1 MKQIFIIAIIMLV
14 SVVKSPL
21 LAQQDIFIKEYLE
34 RFENSRKYLNLVTEM
49 MPEDKYNFR
58 ATPESKSFAENLMHI
73 GKAMDWHSQSL
84 IGGREAR
91 DNNIDTTFHV
101 GNKSKKD
108 MIAIINKT
116 FDEATKVMKQFDT
129 ARFDDHLDYSG
140 LDRTKRQ
147 IFLLLA
153 DHVTHHRGQ
162 MLVCLRL
169 NGLEPPKYMEFQ

>member
-1 MKQIFIIAIIMLV
+1 MKQIFIVTIMLI
-14 SVVKSPL
+14 SAIKSPL

-34 RFENSRKYLNLVTEM
+34 RFENSRKYLNLVAEM

-58 ATPESKSFAENLMHI
+58 ATPESKSFAENLLHI

-84 IGGREAR
+84 IGGRPAR

-101 GNKSKKD
+101 ENKSKKD

-116 FDEATKVMKQFDT
+116 FDEATELIKQFDT
-129 ARFDDHLDYSG
+129 AHFDDRLDYSG

-147 IFLLLA
+147 ILLLLA
-153 DHVTHHRGQ
+153 DHISHHRGQ
-162 MLVCLRL
+162 MLVYLRL